1 MRQEMVGF
9 WDGSGVSWTIC
20 KQSAP
25 CFRQITTPAPHHS
38 IFTGR
43 MLFLTPSQQCQST
56 EGSLIIIWDIVI
68 CCSVGLWGSLRA
80 VMFTSPR
87 LWSRRLCLCRHQVA
101 WCLAHLG
108 RYHRHRGTHHIL
120 GESDR
125 WQVTYDMIH
134 SFNMQSSAVKS
145 QLNVLHR
152 TKKRKSIKSRKLKTK
167 TDNYY
172 NHLTASFPGQPG

>member
-9 WDGSGVSWTIC
+9 RDGSGISWTIC

-38 IFTGR
+38 IFTGW

-87 LWSRRLCLCRHQVA
+87 LWSRRLHLCRHQVA

-145 QLNVLHR
+145 QLNLPHR
-152 TKKRKSIKSRKLKTK
+152 TKKESRLKAEK
-167 TDNYY
+167 
-172 NHLTASFPGQPG
+172 